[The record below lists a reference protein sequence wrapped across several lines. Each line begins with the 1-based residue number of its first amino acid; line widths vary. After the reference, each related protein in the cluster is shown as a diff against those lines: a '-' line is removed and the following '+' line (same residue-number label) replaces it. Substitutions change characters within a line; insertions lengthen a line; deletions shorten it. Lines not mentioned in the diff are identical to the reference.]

1 MYEVKGV
8 ERHRKV
14 RRAIS
19 ALVKIFRIKIPI
31 QPLCCVGCAAQK
43 RIRRAP
49 FGRGYWIVY

>member
-14 RRAIS
+14 RRGIS